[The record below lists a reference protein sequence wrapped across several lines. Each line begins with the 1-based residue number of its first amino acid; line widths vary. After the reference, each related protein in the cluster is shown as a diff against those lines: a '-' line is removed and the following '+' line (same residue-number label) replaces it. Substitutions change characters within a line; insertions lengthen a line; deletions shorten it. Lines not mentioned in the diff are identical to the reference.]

1 MAIADALK
9 VVHENI
15 MQSAAKVGRNPD
27 LIKLI
32 VVSKTV
38 DIQSIKEAILAGA
51 AILGENRIQE
61 AREKITELRALIT
74 PPIPPLGKGGIKGGV
89 EWHLIGSLQKN
100 KAKAAVQLFDL
111 IHSVDSASLADE
123 LNKHA
128 GIIGKTQ
135 RILAQVKLSDES
147 TKHGVDEDEIMA
159 LLDKIME
166 LDSIALE
173 GLMTIPP
180 FFDDPEESRPYF
192 QRLKDIAD
200 NAVKKGYPLKE
211 LSMGMSNDYKVAI
224 EEGATMVRVGTFIFG
239 ERTY

>member
-1 MAIADALK
+1 MAIADALTL
-9 VVHENI
+9 VHKNI
-15 MQSAAKVGRNPD
+15 MQSASKAGRNPD

-32 VVSKTV
+32 AVSKTV

-51 AILGENRIQE
+51 VILGENRVQE
-61 AREKITELRALIT
+61 AREKITELKAQIP
-74 PPIPPLGKGGIKGGV
+74 PPIPPLGKGGTKGGV
-89 EWHLIGSLQKN
+89 EWHLIGNLQKN

-123 LNKHA
+123 LNRHA
-128 GIIGKTQ
+128 AHMGKIQ
-135 RILAQVKLSDES
+135 RVLAQVKLSDES
-147 TKHGVDEDEIMA
+147 TKHGIDEKEIMK
-159 LLDKIME
+159 LLDKIMK

-180 FFDDPEESRPYF
+180 FFNNPEDTRPYF
-192 QRLKDIAD
+192 KRLRNIAD
-200 NAVKKGYPLKE
+200 KAIKEGFPVKE

-239 ERTY
+239 ERNY

>member
-9 VVHENI
+9 LVHKNI
-15 MQSAAKVGRNPD
+15 MQSAAKAGRNPD
-27 LIKLI
+27 LIQLI

-51 AILGENRIQE
+51 TILGENRVQE
-61 AREKITELRALIT
+61 AREKITELRAQLPDIN
-74 PPIPPLGKGGIKGGV
+74 V

-123 LNKHA
+123 LNRHA
-128 GIIGKTQ
+128 VNMGKPQ

-166 LDSIALE
+166 LDNIALE

-180 FFDDPEESRPYF
+180 FFDNPEDARPYF
-192 QRLKDIAD
+192 KRLKDIAD
-200 NAVKKGYPLKE
+200 KALKKGYPIKE
-211 LSMGMSNDYKVAI
+211 LSMGMSNDYTVAI

-239 ERTY
+239 ERNY

>member
-9 VVHENI
+9 LVHKNI
-15 MQSAAKVGRNPD
+15 MQSAAKAGRNPD
-27 LIKLI
+27 LIQLI

-51 AILGENRIQE
+51 TILGENRVQE
-61 AREKITELRALIT
+61 AREKITELRAQLPDIN
-74 PPIPPLGKGGIKGGV
+74 V

-123 LNKHA
+123 LNRHA
-128 GIIGKTQ
+128 VNMGKPQ

-166 LDSIALE
+166 LDNIALE

-180 FFDDPEESRPYF
+180 FFDNPEDARPYF
-192 QRLKDIAD
+192 KRLKDIAD
-200 NAVKKGYPLKE
+200 KALKKGYPLQE
-211 LSMGMSNDYKVAI
+211 LSMGMSNDYTVAI

-239 ERTY
+239 ERNY